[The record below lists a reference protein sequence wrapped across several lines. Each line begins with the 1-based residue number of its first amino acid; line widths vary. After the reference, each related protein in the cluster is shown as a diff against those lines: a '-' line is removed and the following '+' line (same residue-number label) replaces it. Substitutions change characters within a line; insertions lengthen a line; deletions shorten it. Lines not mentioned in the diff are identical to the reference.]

1 MTKKN
6 QPTERTVVVQSDK
19 PTGTVFSEIPID
31 RGFAMGEADTLD
43 LPPGYSKCI
52 NMIPYDFEKL
62 RAIYKPVKDNNTFSG
77 TFKTIYL
84 DYDKFERYF
93 NI

>member
-1 MTKKN
+1 
-6 QPTERTVVVQSDK
+6 
-19 PTGTVFSEIPID
+19 
-31 RGFAMGEADTLD
+31 
-43 LPPGYSKCI
+43 
-52 NMIPYDFEKL
+52 MIPYDFEKL
-62 RAIYKPVKDNNTFSG
+62 RAVYKPVKDNNTFSG